1 MLGIIGIMPMQLHQM
16 ASLSYDVFLN
26 SVAFLLI
33 ASLLK
38 AIYEE
43 GSLSKVDYGYILVT
57 GMLLAP
63 TKVVYCP
70 ILLLMLL
77 IPRRRFGDGKKKFVY
92 IATVILASAIFLVIF
107 KAIMLKDLA
116 CVSSNET
123 TNYTAGYV
131 LRHPFQTM
139 FIFARTAW
147 YSIGGWIT
155 AAIGSSLSGATLSI
169 PIWIAFGGIFI
180 VFLAALNNENE
191 ESDLKVC
198 VVEHDM
204 FLVISISIVLLVM
217 LSMLLAYTPSD
228 YPLVYGVQG
237 RYFIPI
243 IPLLAISMNNQTI
256 VLKKNIDNQLVVAAI
271 LLNAATIISV
281 LDYTL

>member
-43 GSLSKVDYGYILVT
+43 GSLPKVDFGYILVT

-77 IPRRRFGDGKKKFVY
+77 IPRRRFGDRKKKFVC
-92 IATVILASAIFLVIF
+92 ITIVILASAIFLVIF

-116 CVSSNET
+116 FVSSNET
-123 TNYTAGYV
+123 SEYTAGFV

-139 FIFARTAW
+139 VIFARTAW

-169 PIWIAFGGIFI
+169 PIWIAFGVICI
-180 VFLAALNNENE
+180 VFLAVLDNENE
-191 ESDLKVC
+191 KSDLKVC
-198 VVEHDM
+198 VVERGV

-217 LSMLLAYTPSD
+217 LSLLLVYTPRG

-243 IPLLAISMNNQTI
+243 IPLLALSMNNQTI
-256 VLKKNIDNQLVVAAI
+256 VLKKNIDNQLIVAAI